1 MRKIKSL
8 ISSSKNS
15 FYNSVRLAI
24 DDKDVEALHF
34 RIVDKVKKL
43 LSDTSVDN
51 SNVLS
56 DISYIKTYSYHTNID
71 RAARQ
76 ILCIQSRL
84 NKLPFINKKLSKK
97 IASFFIRRNVKKLSK
112 SLLSKKL
119 EDEIGIKV
127 KSKTKNFPKEKV
139 DIVFVASMPSYLGM
153 ALSIAPLFNKKY
165 LILTTSK
172 AVQGVDKQLM
182 NKKVLIVE
190 EYFSENLINSF
201 HEVQNAS
208 KSYFINTLK
217 DIQKTLTFDNT
228 NYFKIYEDVL
238 SNIWEFVIPQSE
250 LYYNLFTEALTS
262 MNPDYVIGARVRR
275 LFERASFV
283 AARAK
288 NVKTG
293 IVLHSTFGSVI
304 DDYYLTGHFDLI
316 NDAFVWGKNHK
327 KMIEADKLS
336 RNCNVHIVGSV
347 NFTKEKTFINEKKGD
362 RKFRILYAATSK
374 GELNEIKS
382 IVRAAQKLS
391 NTEVIIKIHPNVQE
405 NIYDR
410 FSKFSHVKVVTEK
423 RPIETMMSN
432 IDLFISTYSGSHI
445 YAAIQG
451 VPILL
456 LAFDSF
462 VKNDLREIYG
472 LSHAKYDTIVTIKR
486 KKLIRII
493 NDLVLNEN
501 STLEIIMNQQEKYIN
516 NFIHLQ
522 NRKKDVINDI
532 SKILEL
538 E

>member
-1 MRKIKSL
+1 M
-8 ISSSKNS
+8 
-15 FYNSVRLAI
+15 RLAI
-24 DDKDVEALHF
+24 DDKDVEALHY
-34 RIVDKVKKL
+34 RIVAKVKKL
-43 LSDTSVDN
+43 LSDTNVDN
-51 SNVLS
+51 SNLLS
-56 DISYIKTYSYHTNID
+56 DISFIKTYSYHTNID

-76 ILCIQSRL
+76 ILCIENRL
-84 NKLPFINKKLSKK
+84 NKFLFINKKLSKK
-97 IASFFIRRNVKKLSK
+97 IASLLIRKNIKKLSK
-112 SLLSKKL
+112 SFLAKKL
-119 EDEIGIKV
+119 EDGINTKV
-127 KSKTKNFPKEKV
+127 KSKTKDFPKEKA

-182 NKKVLIVE
+182 NKKVLIIE

-201 HEVQNAS
+201 HEVQNTS
-208 KSYFINTLK
+208 KSYFINTLS
-217 DIQKTLTFDNT
+217 DIEKTLNFDNT

-250 LYYNLFTEALTS
+250 LYYNLFTEVLTS
-262 MNPDYVIGARVRR
+262 TNPDYVIGARVRR

-288 NVKTG
+288 NIKTG

-327 KMIEADKLS
+327 NMIESDKLS

-347 NFTKEKTFINEKKGD
+347 NFTKEKTFFNQKKED
-362 RKFRILYAATSK
+362 KKFRILYAATSK

-382 IVRAAQKLS
+382 IVYAAQKLS
-391 NTEVIIKIHPNVQE
+391 NTEIIIKTHPNVEE

-410 FSKFSHVKVVTEK
+410 FSKFSHVRVVTEK
-423 RPIETMMSN
+423 RQIETMMSN

-456 LAFDSF
+456 LAFNSF
-462 VKNDLREIYG
+462 VENDLREIYG

-486 KKLIRII
+486 KKLINII
-493 NDLVLNEN
+493 NDLVLNKN
-501 STLEIIMNQQEKYIN
+501 STLEIIMKQQEKYIN

-532 SKILEL
+532 SKILEF
-538 E
+538 EKETK